1 MGGPFGR
8 RPWRRCQVYRCYIQS
23 IDRPAH
29 LSIYSTILIP
39 HTTTHTG
46 GWVDVREA
54 LKAKA
59 EALGF
64 ARARITTPE
73 PAARLDAYKAWVA
86 EGKHGTMG

>member
-1 MGGPFGR
+1 M
-8 RPWRRCQVYRCYIQS
+8 
-23 IDRPAH
+23 
-29 LSIYSTILIP
+29 
-39 HTTTHTG
+39 
-46 GWVDVREA
+46 
-54 LKAKA
+54 KAKA